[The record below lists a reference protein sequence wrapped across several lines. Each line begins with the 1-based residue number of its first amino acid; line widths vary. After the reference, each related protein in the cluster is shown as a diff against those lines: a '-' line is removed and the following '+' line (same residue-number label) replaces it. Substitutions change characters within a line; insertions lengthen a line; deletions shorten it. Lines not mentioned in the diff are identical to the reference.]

1 VSPKHAR
8 RTVVIAL
15 LSAACAQ
22 PSDTTAEADETA
34 ETGST
39 TEATSEGTETSDE
52 DTGTTGDGDGD
63 GDGDNELYE
72 CDRSRDCPGGHA
84 CINYECTAVE
94 EVAECPAPMFTN
106 IGLPSQNG
114 LIVAFDL
121 VDLDQ
126 DGADELVAWNQDLG
140 IMLLSDGEWVVSPY
154 PKLLDYSASSLTA
167 VLVDDD
173 EHYDIVLSGHINEHF
188 AVGLGDGA
196 GQFQFQPDLENA
208 LLTFSDIQRIVLE
221 PDRVHAI
228 GIDYSS
234 GTSKTKLLRFNPGLV
249 PELVE
254 VTTPNLGYEF
264 MLAEFDGTIG
274 DELLIPHD
282 IYTCRVW
289 SMRHVVGTN
298 QFDSVEHYFHGQEST
313 DHCGWVTADLDG
325 NGHDELVAAERLK
338 CEATEEEL
346 LLSVHGNKTA
356 AHSDAGFYPRKLA
369 RVPERF
375 FDPGRWLVLD
385 TDGDNRDEML
395 LMRVSNPGALLMWA
409 DEGQHLGCRA
419 VVDVTDVG
427 MVRAGDL
434 DGDGD
439 DELFILQTN
448 GLLVVRDRI

>member
-1 VSPKHAR
+1 
-8 RTVVIAL
+8 VVIAL

-22 PSDTTAEADETA
+22 PSDEAAETA

-39 TEATSEGTETSDE
+39 AEATSEGTETSDE
-52 DTGTTGDGDGD
+52 GTGTDGDGDGD
-63 GDGDNELYE
+63 GDGDNEPYE
-72 CDRSRDCPGGHA
+72 CGESRDCEVGQA
-84 CINYECTAVE
+84 CINYECTPVE
-94 EVAECPAPMFTN
+94 EVAECPAPMFTD

-126 DGADELVAWNQDLG
+126 DGADELIAWNKNLG
-140 IMLLSDGEWVVSPY
+140 IMLLSDGEWLVSPY
-154 PKLLDYSASSLTA
+154 PTLPDYAASSLSA
-167 VLVDDD
+167 VLVDGD
-173 EHYDIVLSGHINEHF
+173 EHYDIVLSGHYNEHF

-196 GQFQFQPDLENA
+196 GQFQFQPNLENA
-208 LLTFSDIQRIVLE
+208 LTEFGFLQRIVLE

-234 GTSKTKLLRFNPGLV
+234 GTGKTRLLRFTPELV

-289 SMRHVVGTN
+289 SMRHVVGD
-298 QFDSVEHYFHGQEST
+298 QFDSVEHHFYGQEQNA
-313 DHCGWVTADLDG
+313 HCRWVTADLDG
-325 NGHDELVAAERLK
+325 NGHEELVAAERLK
-338 CEATEEEL
+338 SYKLNEEQL

-375 FDPGRWLVLD
+375 YDPSRWLVLD
-385 TDGDNRDEML
+385 SDGDNRDEML
-395 LMRVSNPGALLMWA
+395 LMRDSDAGALLMWS

-427 MVRAGDL
+427 MMRAGDL

-439 DELFILQTN
+439 DELFILQSN
-448 GLLVVRDRI
+448 GLMIVRDRI